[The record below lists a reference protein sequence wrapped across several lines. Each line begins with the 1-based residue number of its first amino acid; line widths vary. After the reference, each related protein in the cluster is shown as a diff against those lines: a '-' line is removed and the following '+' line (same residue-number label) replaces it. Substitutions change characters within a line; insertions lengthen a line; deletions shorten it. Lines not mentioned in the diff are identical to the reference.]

1 MAQHQFN
8 QRVAD
13 ELLFRG
19 YFIAGRL
26 YSPRVG
32 YFPLY
37 PESRK
42 VFSITSK
49 LKLVAEELAKTI
61 TPMSADLVASREAA
75 GIPFGVATALEA
87 QKGFLYLRKEPKGYI
102 TNSVIEGVFEP
113 GQRVVIVDDAVSRT
127 HDKKTAID
135 QLSAAGL
142 RVVGVSVLLDAA
154 YGVTDAEQAWL
165 RQNPQYQFTALV
177 RWDDLMRY
185 AAEKKFISQALAD
198 IVLAWIADPFRW
210 GENPENWQ
218 RFKAVAAREPNV
230 VFDPSFEEL

>member
-1 MAQHQFN
+1 M
-8 QRVAD
+8 
-13 ELLFRG
+13 LLFKG
-19 YFIAGRL
+19 YFIAGHL

-32 YFPLY
+32 YFPVY
-37 PESRK
+37 PESRR

-49 LKLVAEELAKTI
+49 LELVAEELSKTI
-61 TPMSADLVASREAA
+61 VPPNADLVASREAA

-87 QKGFLYLRKEPKGYI
+87 QKGFLYLRKEPKQYI
-102 TNSVIEGVFEP
+102 ASRIIEGVFLP

-135 QLSAAGL
+135 QLTAAGL
-142 RVVGVSVLLDAA
+142 QVVGVSVLLDAA

-165 RQNPQYQFTALV
+165 RQSSEYQFATLV

-185 AAEKKFISQALAD
+185 AAEKKFISAALAD
-198 IVLAWIADPFRW
+198 IVVAWIADPFRW
-210 GENPENWQ
+210 SEDAENWQ

-230 VFDPSFEEL
+230 VFDPSFKEI